1 MHTPHS
7 WVRFQCNC
15 KIKQQ
20 KQLSRKNQNKKEE
33 QAVSEANQLLE
44 VINSILE
51 LSNENIVFYPNQ
63 NKQSELN
70 LIKIRKYANL
80 LKQLLN
86 LGKEK

>member
-1 MHTPHS
+1 
-7 WVRFQCNC
+7 
-15 KIKQQ
+15 
-20 KQLSRKNQNKKEE
+20 
-33 QAVSEANQLLE
+33 VSEANQLLE